1 MSKEKLLK
9 NLCRELDE
17 LGEKR
22 ELSMSDL
29 EKAEKM
35 STAAKNLMKMDIM
48 EEDGYSG
55 DGDWEARGAYSRR
68 GYSRRSSYEG
78 DGSYE
83 GGGYSGR
90 RHYVRGHY
98 SRDAYPQEDMDPRER
113 MERFQNDMSSR
124 W

>member
-1 MSKEKLLK
+1 MSKAKLIK

-29 EKAEKM
+29 EKADKLA
-35 STAAKNLMKMDIM
+35 SAAKNLMKMDRM
-48 EEDGYSG
+48 ESEGYSG
-55 DGDWEARGAYSRR
+55 AGEWEARGEYGRR
-68 GYSRRSSYEG
+68 GSYER
-78 DGSYE
+78 DGSYD

-90 RHYVRGHY
+90 RRY
-98 SRDAYPQEDMDPRER
+98 SRDAYPVDVEPRER
-113 MERFQNDMSSR
+113 MERFQNDMR